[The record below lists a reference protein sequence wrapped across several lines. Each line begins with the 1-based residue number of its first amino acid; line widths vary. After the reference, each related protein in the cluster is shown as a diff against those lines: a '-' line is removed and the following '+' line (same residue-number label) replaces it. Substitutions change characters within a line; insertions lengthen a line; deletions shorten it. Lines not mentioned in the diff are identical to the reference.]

1 MSAYNRVYVL
11 PAARTDIKGLGDPG
25 VRKAVVSALVEIER
39 NLEFGPLLEARGS
52 TGDLRGCRKVYVDKP
67 TDQKPRF
74 RVVYWCAPSERRP
87 RQARILAVGA
97 RAELGA
103 YQLAADRYNADRL
116 AQGLLPVEDL
126 DDRSLGVEPE

>member
-1 MSAYNRVYVL
+1 MSAFKRIYIL
-11 PAARTDIKGLGDPG
+11 PAVMSDIKNLQDPG
-25 VRKAVVSALVEIER
+25 VREAVVTALVEIER
-39 NLEFGPLLEARGS
+39 DLEFGPLLGARGS

-67 TDQKPRF
+67 GGQKPRF

-87 RQARILAVGA
+87 RQARILSVGR

-103 YQLAADRYNADRL
+103 YQLAADRYNADRQT
-116 AQGLLPVEDL
+116 QGLPPVEDL

>member
-1 MSAYNRVYVL
+1 MSAFRRVHIL
-11 PAARTDIKGLGDPG
+11 PAALTDIKGLQDLG
-25 VRKAVVSALVEIER
+25 VQKAIVSAVVEIER
-39 NLEFGPLLEARGS
+39 NLEFGPLLEVRGS

-87 RQARILAVGA
+87 RQARILAVGV

-103 YQLAADRYNADRL
+103 YQFAADRYNADRL
-116 AQGLLPVEDL
+116 AQGLPPVEEV
-126 DDRSLGVEPE
+126 DDRGLGIEPE

>member
-1 MSAYNRVYVL
+1 MSAFRRIYIL
-11 PAARTDIKGLGDPG
+11 PAVLVDIRGLRDPG
-25 VRKAVVSALVEIER
+25 VREAVVSALVEIER
-39 NLEFGPLLEARGS
+39 DLEFGPLLGARGS

-74 RVVYWCAPSERRP
+74 RVVYWCAPSERRA

-103 YQLAADRYNADRL
+103 YQLVAGRRNADRL

-126 DDRSLGVEPE
+126 DDRSLGVEAE

>member
-1 MSAYNRVYVL
+1 VSALNRVYVL
-11 PAARTDIKGLGDPG
+11 PAALMDIKDLREPG
-25 VRKAVVSALVEIER
+25 VQKAIVSGLVEVER
-39 NLEFGPLLEARGS
+39 NLEFGALLEARGS

-87 RQARILAVGA
+87 RQARILAVGV

-103 YQLAADRYNADRL
+103 YKLAVDRYNADRL

>member
-1 MSAYNRVYVL
+1 MSAFRRVYVL
-11 PAARTDIKGLGDPG
+11 PAALTDIKGLQDLG
-25 VRKAVVSALVEIER
+25 VQKAIVSAVVEIER
-39 NLEFGPLLEARGS
+39 NLEFGPLLEVRGS

-87 RQARILAVGA
+87 RQARILAVGV

-103 YQLAADRYNADRL
+103 YQLAVDRYNADRL
-116 AQGLLPVEDL
+116 AQGLLPVEEV
-126 DDRSLGVEPE
+126 DDRGLGIEPE